1 MFMCMSVS
9 VYMYA
14 YACRSEDQDK
24 KNGEEEGGDH
34 LFKVWS
40 LGNFFASAEISRK
53 LDVYVCV
60 CVYNCRLVAVY
71 PKPRSFAIP
80 PLNYNF
86 CDQHPNL
93 RLICFVHPPSEV

>member
-1 MFMCMSVS
+1 
-9 VYMYA
+9 MYA

-60 CVYNCRLVAVY
+60 
-71 PKPRSFAIP
+71 
-80 PLNYNF
+80 
-86 CDQHPNL
+86 
-93 RLICFVHPPSEV
+93 